1 MKFYP
6 HNYQEYAIEKI
17 IENPACALFLD
28 MGLGKTVVTLTAINE
43 LMYNYFEVNKVL
55 VIAPLRVAK
64 MTWSQELEKWDHLKY
79 LTMSKVLGTKQ
90 QRLDA
95 LKKDADIYVINRENT
110 EWLINLYGKSWPFDM
125 VVIDE
130 LSSFKSNRSRRFK
143 ALRKVRPLIKRI
155 VGLTGTP
162 TPNGLIDLW
171 PQMYL
176 LDRGERLGK
185 TITSYREKYFIPGRR
200 NWQTGV
206 VYEYILKPAAEEQ
219 IYEKISDI
227 CVSMKAE
234 DYLEVPELIEIP
246 VEIELETKDYQRYK
260 KFERDL
266 LLPVSEDENIEAL
279 SAAALSNKLLQMAN
293 GAIYDDEKNVH
304 VIHDEKLK
312 ALEEI
317 IEAANGKPVIVY
329 YNYKHDLERI
339 QKHFKET
346 RTIKDEKD
354 IKDWNQGKI
363 PILLLH
369 PASAGHGLN
378 LQEGGNIIVW
388 FGLNWSLEL
397 FQQANARLHRQGQT
411 SKVSCYL
418 LVTKGTIDEDVIR
431 AINSKAKGQEA
442 LLEAVKARIKEYQDE
457 RAAGLKR

>member
-1 MKFYP
+1 M
-6 HNYQEYAIEKI
+6 E
-17 IENPACALFLD
+17 
-28 MGLGKTVVTLTAINE
+28 
-43 LMYNYFEVNKVL
+43 
-55 VIAPLRVAK
+55 
-64 MTWSQELEKWDHLKY
+64 
-79 LTMSKVLGTKQ
+79 
-90 QRLDA
+90 
-95 LKKDADIYVINRENT
+95 
-110 EWLINLYGKSWPFDM
+110 KSWPFDM

-206 VYEYILKPAAEEQ
+206 VYEYILKTGAEEQ

-312 ALEEI
+312 SLEEI

-457 RAAGLKR
+457 GPLVWFELEYIILLLRIQ